1 MNYEQYEMY
10 IDYLGK
16 KEKNLSQLCEH
27 LNAVP
32 GGSKKNLREWQEAF
46 SNWQRAVK
54 HKARAIYVSQHLTGG
69 GFPTPKIL
77 TVLEEKLLCIIG
89 ILCIHGMLVPELGFK
104 NPNPSRN
111 VIKKKRTPKKTV
123 VYQIKKSKIRET
135 KLQKKILSSL
145 KYNVKMVKKKLKL
158 LVESVWKLA
167 YAMKRIL
174 KLLLDSKFSF

>member
-1 MNYEQYEMY
+1 
-10 IDYLGK
+10 
-16 KEKNLSQLCEH
+16 
-27 LNAVP
+27 
-32 GGSKKNLREWQEAF
+32 
-46 SNWQRAVK
+46 
-54 HKARAIYVSQHLTGG
+54 
-69 GFPTPKIL
+69 
-77 TVLEEKLLCIIG
+77 
-89 ILCIHGMLVPELGFK
+89 MLVPELGFK